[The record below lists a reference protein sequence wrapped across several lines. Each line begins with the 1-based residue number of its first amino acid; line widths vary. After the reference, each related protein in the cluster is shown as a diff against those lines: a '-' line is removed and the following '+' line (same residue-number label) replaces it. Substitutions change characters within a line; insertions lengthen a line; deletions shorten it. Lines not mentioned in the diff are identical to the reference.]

1 MEENHNRWWLIIGF
15 FLLVGMLFVG
25 FIYTAVVGPRS
36 MQSRQRLESA
46 VSSYENKMR
55 IRSDEKT
62 VILSLGQVISV
73 GKIKMIYRGLEGDRI
88 NVDVIILELDPETAY
103 HHSILESE
111 AKRGLK
117 LGGQDFELI
126 SAGETKLRLNRIK
139 R

>member
-1 MEENHNRWWLIIGF
+1 M
-15 FLLVGMLFVG
+15 
-25 FIYTAVVGPRS
+25 AVVGPRS

-55 IRSDEKT
+55 ARSDEKT
-62 VILSLGQVISV
+62 VILSLGLVISV

-88 NVDVIILELDPETAY
+88 NVDVIIPELDPETAY
-103 HHSILESE
+103 HHSIHESE

-117 LGGQDFELI
+117 LGGQEFEVI
-126 SAGETKLRLNRIK
+126 SASETKLHLNRIK